1 MKVER
6 FWEAAF
12 RVFGVCFVGAGAA
25 YFALPEGSKLRAI
38 VAFGAASCAV
48 LCLSAA
54 ALARKSER
62 VERAYEVNDLRR
74 EIARKEDAD
83 GDMDD

>member
-1 MKVER
+1 MKVDRLWER
-6 FWEAAF
+6 AF
-12 RVFGVCFVGAGAA
+12 RVFGACFVGAAAA
-25 YFALPEGSKLRAI
+25 YFALPEGSELRKI

-48 LCLSAA
+48 LCLIAA
-54 ALARKSER
+54 GLGRKAER

-74 EIARKEDAD
+74 EIARKENAD

>member
-1 MKVER
+1 MKADHLWER
-6 FWEAAF
+6 AF
-12 RVFGVCFVGAGAA
+12 KTFGVCFVGAAAA
-25 YFALPEGSKLRAI
+25 YFALPEGSKLRAA

-48 LCLSAA
+48 LCLIAGA
-54 ALARKSER
+54 FGRKAER

-83 GDMDD
+83 GDDD